1 MVDGNLGI
9 VERLLR
15 VTILPLAF
23 LVAAFAVGA
32 GSPKGT
38 LPLTMAFI
46 LIVTGVVGHCPLR
59 AIVLHGRQQRPTYR
73 A

>member
-1 MVDGNLGI
+1 MVNGNLGI

-15 VTILPLAF
+15 VSVLPLLF
-23 LVAAFAVGA
+23 LVAAFAIGA

-46 LIVTGVVGHCPLR
+46 LIVTGLVGHCPLR
-59 AIVLHGRQQRPTYR
+59 AIVAHGRHQRHTC
-73 A
+73 